1 MDISRRV
8 EALTMLLTVDDDHDT
23 MTMMMVLMLISKI
36 VEMMMLL
43 SEAIWSGAK
52 RDPPEASLSSYPLTG
67 HCHVW
72 VVMMKL

>member
-1 MDISRRV
+1 M
-8 EALTMLLTVDDDHDT
+8 MTV
-23 MTMMMVLMLISKI
+23 MIAISKI
-36 VEMMMLL
+36 VVEMMMLL

-52 RDPPEASLSSYPLTG
+52 RDSPGASLSSYPLTG

>member
-1 MDISRRV
+1 
-8 EALTMLLTVDDDHDT
+8 
-23 MTMMMVLMLISKI
+23 MMMVMMLISNI

-52 RDPPEASLSSYPLTG
+52 RDSPGASLSSYPLTG

-72 VVMMKL
+72 GVMMKL

>member
-1 MDISRRV
+1 
-8 EALTMLLTVDDDHDT
+8 MLLTVDDDHDT

-43 SEAIWSGAK
+43 SEGIWSGAK
-52 RDPPEASLSSYPLTG
+52 RDSPGASLSSYPLTG